1 MNSPE
6 KSARRGRAPKVVRAL
21 AVGAL
26 GFGLTFGA
34 APALADAT
42 FPSPKGNG
50 SLAAIKFSA
59 DTVKELKKI
68 ERSSKGVK
76 VSTLAELGIPNA
88 TSERG
93 QDLYVATVG
102 TGENHVWVQGRIH
115 GNEPFG
121 TDTALELLKTLGSN
135 GSPTSKALRDHYT
148 FHIIPMYNPDGAD
161 DNLRHTTLASNQR
174 RVDLNRDWVAGG
186 FQAKESLAWYHYWTQ
201 VDPMFALDIHH
212 QGLKREHGTDDP
224 VSMSLGIS
232 LAPGGPTLPN
242 IADGAYD
249 VLTRQAMVHVYD
261 EVSKFG
267 FTNVDRYQVGGSLE
281 IDIHGGVA
289 SAMMLGLDYN
299 GLNPEGHSHPT
310 VFLETSGN
318 TSPGSIGQKARGKL
332 IKQNVEAT
340 RALFTG
346 LMDGTVQNLDPE
358 RWEDIPHAPT
368 TGYQTDHS
376 GIIRK

>member
-1 MNSPE
+1 MTRPE
-6 KSARRGRAPKVVRAL
+6 QNAHPSRAKRTVRAV
-21 AVGAL
+21 AIGAL
-26 GFGLTFGA
+26 GLGLTFGA
-34 APALADAT
+34 TPALADAT
-42 FPSPKGNG
+42 FPSPEGKG
-50 SLAAIKFSA
+50 SLSAIKFSA

-76 VSTLAELGIPNA
+76 VSTLSELGIPNA

-93 QDLYVATVG
+93 QELYVATVG
-102 TGENHVWVQGRIH
+102 TGPNHVWVQGRIH

-121 TDTALELLKTLGSN
+121 TDATLELLKSLGSN
-135 GSPTSKALRDHYT
+135 GSPKYKALRDHYT

-161 DNLRHTTLASNQR
+161 DNIRHTTLASNQR

-186 FQAKESLAWYHYWTQ
+186 FVAKESHAWYRYWTQ

-212 QGLKREHGTDDP
+212 QGLKREHGTNDP
-224 VSMSLGIS
+224 VSMSLGVS

-242 IADGAYD
+242 IADGSYD

-261 EVSKFG
+261 EVSKLG
-267 FTNVDRYQVGGSLE
+267 FTNVDRYQVGGSYE
-281 IDIHGGVA
+281 IDIHGGVV
-289 SAMMLGLDYN
+289 SAMMLGLNYN
-299 GLNPEGHSHPT
+299 GLNPEGHSHPA

-332 IKQNVEAT
+332 IKQNVDASL
-340 RALFTG
+340 ALFTG
-346 LMDGTVQNLDPE
+346 LMDGSVKSLDPK
-358 RWEDIPHAPT
+358 RWEEIPHAPT

-376 GIIRK
+376 GIIPK